1 MKKNKYVY
9 LFVLQV
15 NYGYYGW
22 EDLTA
27 SENRRE
33 VRNDLKAYKENE
45 VGITGSFR
53 DGNSTRRF
61 ENG

>member
-9 LFVLQV
+9 LFVLQG

-33 VRNDLKAYKENE
+33 VRNDLKAYRENE
-45 VGITGSFR
+45 GGIYR
-53 DGNSTRRF
+53 IIQRR
-61 ENG
+61 ELNKEI

>member
-33 VRNDLKAYKENE
+33 VRNDLKAYRENE
-45 VGITGSFR
+45 GGIYR
-53 DGNSTRRF
+53 IIRRRKLNK
-61 ENG
+61 EI